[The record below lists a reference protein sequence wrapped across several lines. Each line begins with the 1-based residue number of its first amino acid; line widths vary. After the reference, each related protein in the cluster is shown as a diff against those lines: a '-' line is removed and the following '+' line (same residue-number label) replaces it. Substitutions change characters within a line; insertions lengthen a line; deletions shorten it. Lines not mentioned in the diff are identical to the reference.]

1 MRILYIIN
9 YYKPAYVY
17 GGPVRSTSLLCEA
30 LAKLGAKVTVLTTNV
45 NGAGQLD
52 IPLGQAVMV
61 DGVEV
66 FYYPIVPIP
75 PRSFFYSPAL
85 AQACH
90 QKIANFDIAVLDTF
104 FTHAMGPAAT
114 ACKQAQVPY
123 IVPTRGQLLPW
134 ALQHRRLKK
143 QLYLTLFGYRY
154 LNEATAIHCTVPAEV
169 EAIAKLGLKAPTIT
183 IPNGLEARRWA
194 KLPSRGGLRQRLG
207 IAPNDTMLLCLG
219 RLHEVKRPE
228 IALSAFAMLKQKDN
242 VQLVYAGP
250 DEEGLAGK
258 LRAQSQALG
267 CASQVHFTGL
277 LAGVEVLQA
286 LADAD
291 LLLMPSIMESFG
303 MSALEAMAAG
313 LPVLTS
319 QDVPVGQWA
328 EAAGAGRAVAGTTE
342 AFAEALQKLLAY
354 PEQLKIMGQRGQALV
369 RDRFNI
375 MAVAQQMLSQYQA
388 ILDLEV

>member
-9 YYKPAYVY
+9 YYKPAYIY

-45 NGAGQLD
+45 NGTSQLD
-52 IPLGQAVMV
+52 VPLGQSVAV

-90 QKIANFDIAVLDTF
+90 QKVADFDIAVLDTF
-104 FTHAMGPAAT
+104 FTHAMGPAAA

-134 ALQHRRLKK
+134 ALQHRHLKK
-143 QLYLTLFGYRY
+143 QLYLTLLGRGY
-154 LNEATAIHCTVPAEV
+154 LNGAAAIHCTIPAEA
-169 EAIAKLGLKAPTIT
+169 EAVVNLGLKTPTIV
-183 IPNGLEARRWA
+183 IPNGLEVSRWE
-194 KLPSRGGLRQRLG
+194 KLPLRGSLRQRLG
-207 IAPNDTMLLCLG
+207 IPTEAIMLLCLG
-219 RLHEVKRPE
+219 RLHQVKQPHV
-228 IALSAFAMLKQKDN
+228 ALESLAALGQAN
-242 VQLVYAGP
+242 VHLVYAGP
-250 DEEGLAGK
+250 DEEGLEGH
-258 LRAQSQALG
+258 LRAQAQLSN
-267 CASQVHFTGL
+267 CAFQVHFTGL
-277 LAGVEVLQA
+277 LAGAEVLQA

-291 LLLMPSIMESFG
+291 LLLMPSMMESFG

-319 QDVPVGQWA
+319 QDVPVGRWA
-328 EAAGAGRAVAGTTE
+328 DAIGAGRAVEGTAE
-342 AFAEALQKLLAY
+342 AFTKALRELLAQ
-354 PEQLKIMGQRGQALV
+354 PNQLKIMGQRGQTLV
-369 RDRFNI
+369 RQKFDI
-375 MAVAQQMLSQYQA
+375 MAVAQQMLTQYQA
-388 ILDLEV
+388 ILDFRF